1 MRSATQQANKQD
13 ASLAI
18 STKASPDSTTRQSET
33 RQSDC
38 AGAATAAHPKPDH
51 RHLVA
56 RHRAIGIAAVAAAV
70 RYGAR

>member
-18 STKASPDSTTRQSET
+18 PTKASPDSTIP
-33 RQSDC
+33 QSDR
-38 AGAATAAHPKPDH
+38 AAAAVAVAAHPKPDH

-56 RHRAIGIAAVAAAV
+56 RHGAIGIAAVAAAV